1 MTSPNKPDTM
11 MKSNT
16 QASAA
21 AAVSVPEYTP
31 LRLDGWSHSWKV
43 STKTNPNPEHMSSSK
58 SARLIADYYHKEECG
73 AFPRKPYELSE
84 PKPINRS
91 YPRHHA
97 LVLAARCSSSKFVS
111 SAFPFVTTGYERG
124 CSQVNGSLSR
134 FAYARVHDHEHVTP
148 FTELETTYQKRHLT
162 SLSGMTGL
170 LVLRFTNHHQIISP
184 KTKKKHAE
192 ITKQYLHSALA
203 AEYLIGNRYYRNLM
217 INRRRMDVRHP
228 VGFHRAAQNCAVT
241 DAAAW
246 MNPDALRT
254 TQDELR
260 ETYNANSDRLLAMIE
275 MFKRGFV
282 SIDQIREDPEFVRLF
297 TIFWCSANQTTKMKT
312 EFEHQSAPPIFNWD
326 LPSFSPSF
334 EERKNAKRISMIARI
349 GETAVIAPML
359 YQYDVVHLFDNQNQ
373 SYANYVKTT
382 KQTWTRL
389 ANDGSTASF
398 LAFAAIEPQ
407 MVTEDHAPQ
416 LGGAPSLFHGMCL
429 KSCANH
435 VPTRHPVFGSL
446 RMKHRCHIMRTADAL
461 NMSTQRVHPNQDAPL
476 LGVFRDNKARFRTT
490 YAPVFDLIED
500 TTRPDVVIDMA
511 REFPETHQNTG
522 NIISAADAAA
532 EFKER
537 VYAHGLSFC
546 TQARRSIY
554 HDDDYDDYDVYDEYD
569 DYDDY
574 DDNHDDDD
582 YDEQYPYSD
591 DDAHGDDDGDD
602 DS

>member
-1 MTSPNKPDTM
+1 M
-11 MKSNT
+11 MKSNS

-21 AAVSVPEYTP
+21 AAASSAPEYTP

-43 STKTNPNPEHMSSSK
+43 STKTNPNPNPKHMSSSK
-58 SARLIADYYHKEECG
+58 SARVIADYYHKEECG
-73 AFPRKPYELSE
+73 AFPRKLHELPE

-111 SAFPFVTTGYERG
+111 SEFPFVTTGYERG
-124 CSQVNGSLSR
+124 CSEVNGSSSR
-134 FAYARVHDHEHVTP
+134 FAYARVHDQEHVTP
-148 FTELETTYQKRHLT
+148 FTELASTYQKHHLT

-170 LVLRFTNHHQIISP
+170 LVLRLINRHQLISP

-217 INRRRMDVRHP
+217 INHRSLGVKHP
-228 VGFHRAAQNCAVT
+228 VGFRVSDVVANLTADDIT
-241 DAAAW
+241 
-246 MNPDALRT
+246 PDALRT

-260 ETYNANSDRLLAMIE
+260 ESYNANIDRLLAMIE

-282 SIDQIREDPEFVRLF
+282 SIDQIREDPEFVRLM
-297 TIFWCSANQTTKMKT
+297 TAFWRSANQPIKMKT
-312 EFEHQSAPPIFNWD
+312 EFEDQPVPPPPQDFD
-326 LPSFSPSF
+326 FASPLSF
-334 EERKNAKRISMIARI
+334 EERKDAKRVSMIARI
-349 GETAVIAPML
+349 GEAAVIAPML
-359 YQYDVVHLFDNQNQ
+359 YQYDVAHLFDSQNQ

-416 LGGAPSLFHGMCL
+416 LGGSPSLFHGMCL

-435 VPTRHPVFGSL
+435 IPTRHPVFGSL

-476 LGVFRDNKARFRTT
+476 LGVSRDNKARFRTT

-500 TTRPDVVIDMA
+500 TTRPDVVIDMT

-537 VYAHGLSFC
+537 VYAHGMASC
-546 TQARRSIY
+546 TQVRRSIY
-554 HDDDYDDYDVYDEYD
+554 RDDDYDEYD

-574 DDNHDDDD
+574 TDDDDNHDDDNDD
-582 YDEQYPYSD
+582 YDDQYPYSD
-591 DDAHGDDDGDD
+591 DGDDGDDGDD
-602 DS
+602 DDS